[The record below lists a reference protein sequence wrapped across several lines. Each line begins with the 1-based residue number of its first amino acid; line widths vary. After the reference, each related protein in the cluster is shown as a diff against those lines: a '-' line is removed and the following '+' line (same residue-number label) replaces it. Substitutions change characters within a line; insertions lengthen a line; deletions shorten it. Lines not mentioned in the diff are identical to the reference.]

1 MSIRSIIS
9 LLFLL
14 ILFVACRATKK
25 IQKAI
30 VSKDSTVVAGPS
42 DLERARLDSVAFIQE
57 SYRQLRAHQINYTTF
72 SAKMDVDYEDASGKR
87 LSLNAQLRMYKDSVI
102 WASLTAILGIE
113 GLRAYITKD
122 SVKLLDK
129 QNKVYIARSVAYLT
143 EVTNLPLNLSSLQDL
158 LIGNPVFLDSTI
170 VSYSKT
176 PGSISLHGANQF
188 FKLLY
193 TLSESEKL
201 LQSTKLDDTDE
212 LRSRTSFLSYGD
224 YTTRAGFLFSERRT
238 ITVSE
243 KKRLNLE
250 LRYKQYAFNEMLSFP
265 FSIPKNYR
273 RD

>member
-1 MSIRSIIS
+1 MLFRNIVP
-9 LLFLL
+9 LFLL
-14 ILFVACRATKK
+14 LALLVSCRATKK

-30 VSKDSTVVAGPS
+30 VTKDTTTLAGPS
-42 DLERARLDSVAFIQE
+42 NLEKARLDSIAFIQDN
-57 SYRQLRAHQINYTTF
+57 YRQLMGRRINYTTF
-72 SAKMDVDYEDASGKR
+72 SAKMDVDYEDGSGKS
-87 LSLNAQLRMYKDSVI
+87 LSLNAQLRLYKDSVI

-143 EVTNLPLNLSSLQDL
+143 EVTNLPLNLSSLQEL
-158 LIGNPVFLDSTI
+158 LIGNPVFLDSAI
-170 VSYSKT
+170 VSYSRT
-176 PGSISLHGANQF
+176 PATISLHGVNQF

-193 TLSESEKL
+193 TISEQEKL
-201 LQSTKLDDTDE
+201 LLSTKLDDLDE
-212 LRSRTSFLSYGD
+212 LRSRSSFLGYAD
-224 YTTRAGFLFSERRT
+224 YSNRSGLLFAERRN

-243 KKRLNLE
+243 KKKLNLE
-250 LRYKQYAFNEMLSFP
+250 LRFKQYAFNETLSFP